1 MLSTETTIDLRPAT
15 YHPAYPVLVLA
26 NSPSMTSLLS
36 GFVSLSGHTAAS
48 PHDDEPIAQAVLRIR
63 PRVALI
69 EADHVSLSSTR
80 VVRQLGAIGAR
91 TVLYS
96 AWPRNAE
103 ARHRAQ
109 AMDALFFALPI
120 THHDF
125 HLLLRTAL
133 LL

>member
-1 MLSTETTIDLRPAT
+1 VLSTDTTTDLRPAT
-15 YHPAYPVLVLA
+15 YHAAYPVLVLA
-26 NSPSMTSLLS
+26 NSPSMTSLLC

-48 PHDDEPIAQAVLRIR
+48 PRDDEPIEQAVLRIR

-69 EADHVSLSSTR
+69 ESDHASLGSTR
-80 VVRQLGAIGAR
+80 VVRRLGAIGAR

-103 ARHRAQ
+103 ARHQAQ